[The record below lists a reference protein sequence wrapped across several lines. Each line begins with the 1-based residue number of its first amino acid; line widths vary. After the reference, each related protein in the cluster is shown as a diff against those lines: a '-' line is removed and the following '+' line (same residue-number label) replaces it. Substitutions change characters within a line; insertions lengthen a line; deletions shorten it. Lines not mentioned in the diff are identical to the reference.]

1 MIVTTNGV
9 MALML
14 KTLHMGIF
22 EDNLKLFK
30 KVKKEHKFYYNF
42 VSFGMCLFGPNFA
55 KLFKSTLVGVPSTE
69 LEKLSPY

>member
-1 MIVTTNGV
+1 MIVATNGV

-30 KVKKEHKFYYNF
+30 KIKTN
-42 VSFGMCLFGPNFA
+42 
-55 KLFKSTLVGVPSTE
+55 
-69 LEKLSPY
+69 